1 MWRRTE
7 RENASFIV
15 TLVTDAW
22 LCIGNMTS
30 CNQWTRLTHPNIEE
44 SETVVPGVLGVEVLY
59 VHFVHPHV
67 VGLPKLESRGVSW
80 VQTGTIRYA
89 LRKKLRYYLGIF
101 PKGGTPPPPLL
112 GTPYSKK
119 KFIVYFAF

>member
-1 MWRRTE
+1 
-7 RENASFIV
+7 
-15 TLVTDAW
+15 
-22 LCIGNMTS
+22 MTS

-80 VQTGTIRYA
+80 VQTGTI
-89 LRKKLRYYLGIF
+89 IE
-101 PKGGTPPPPLL
+101 
-112 GTPYSKK
+112 S
-119 KFIVYFAF
+119 